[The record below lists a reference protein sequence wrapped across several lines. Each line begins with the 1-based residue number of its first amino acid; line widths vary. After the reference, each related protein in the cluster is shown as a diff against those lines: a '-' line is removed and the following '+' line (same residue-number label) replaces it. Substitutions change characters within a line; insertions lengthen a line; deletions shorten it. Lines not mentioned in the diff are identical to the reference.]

1 MGGTIGQNS
10 NVGYFTPTFLTT
22 NKTITDMK
30 KYIFLLLALA
40 FVACEK
46 PGTLDGTVI
55 DYITGDSI
63 KGLKIGLYQF
73 NQSLVS
79 KEIL

>member
-1 MGGTIGQNS
+1 
-10 NVGYFTPTFLTT
+10 
-22 NKTITDMK
+22 MK

-73 NQSLVS
+73 NQFEGLDEAKSPPKPS
-79 KEIL
+79 ILLFFFVLASI